1 MIYTENLLK
10 FTLNNYQFKIKTFFM
25 KPTQSL
31 FLLVFTLFCFNFASA
46 QYGNGY
52 NNGYGGGGYG
62 NGSGYGRGSGMGMD
76 RSMMSG
82 PQPNTSK
89 PKETPPEETAAK
101 IVEQMKPVVNLDEL
115 QAIAIANVFTDS
127 MREQGI
133 LLKNESSS
141 QDQKIEQIKALR
153 ESTTKKIT
161 AFLNPDQ
168 IEKYTAFMSDFKE
181 IKKPSKSK
189 KKKDSKDKDTKEV
202 KEETE
207 ATKVQE

>member
-52 NNGYGGGGYG
+52 NNGYGGYG
-62 NGSGYGRGSGMGMD
+62 NGYGRGGGMGMD

-89 PKETPPEETAAK
+89 PKETPPEEMAAK

-115 QAIAIANVFTDS
+115 QAIAITNVFADS

-133 LLKNESSS
+133 LLKNESSN

-153 ESTTKKIT
+153 ESTTKKVT
-161 AFLNPDQ
+161 SYLNPDQ
-168 IEKYTAFMSDFKE
+168 VEKYTAFMADFKE

-202 KEETE
+202 KE
-207 ATKVQE
+207 

>member
-1 MIYTENLLK
+1 
-10 FTLNNYQFKIKTFFM
+10 M

-31 FLLVFTLFCFNFASA
+31 FLLVFTLCCFNFASA

-62 NGSGYGRGSGMGMD
+62 RGGGMD

-101 IVEQMKPVVNLDEL
+101 IVEQMKPAVNLDEL

-127 MREQGI
+127 MKEQGI

-141 QDQKIEQIKALR
+141 QDQKVEQIKALR
-153 ESTTKKIT
+153 ESTTKKVT

-168 IEKYTAFMSDFKE
+168 IEKYTAFMADFKE

-202 KEETE
+202 KEDTE
-207 ATKVQE
+207 ANKVQE

>member
-62 NGSGYGRGSGMGMD
+62 NGYGRGGGMGMD

-89 PKETPPEETAAK
+89 PKETPPEEMAAK

-115 QAIAIANVFTDS
+115 QAIAIANVFADS

-141 QDQKIEQIKALR
+141 QDQKVEQIKALR
-153 ESTTKKIT
+153 ESTTKKINS
-161 AFLNPDQ
+161 FLNPDQ
-168 IEKYTAFMSDFKE
+168 IEKYTAFMADFKE

-189 KKKDSKDKDTKEV
+189 KKKDSKEKDTKEV

-207 ATKVQE
+207 AAKVQE

>member
-1 MIYTENLLK
+1 LIYTENLLK

-31 FLLVFTLFCFNFASA
+31 FLLVFTLFYFNFASA

-62 NGSGYGRGSGMGMD
+62 NGYGRGGGMGMD

-89 PKETPPEETAAK
+89 PKETPPEEMAAK

-127 MREQGI
+127 MKEQGI

-141 QDQKIEQIKALR
+141 QDEKVEQMKALR

-168 IEKYTAFMSDFKE
+168 VEKYTAFMADFKE

-207 ATKVQE
+207 TTKVQE

>member
-1 MIYTENLLK
+1 
-10 FTLNNYQFKIKTFFM
+10 M
-25 KPTQSL
+25 KPIQSL
-31 FLLVFTLFCFNFASA
+31 FILFFTLLCFNSVSA

-52 NNGYGGGGYG
+52 NNGYGNGYGGYG
-62 NGSGYGRGSGMGMD
+62 GRGGGMGMD
-76 RSMMSG
+76 RSMMGG

-89 PKETPPEETAAK
+89 PKEVPVEETVGK
-101 IVEQMKPVVNLDEL
+101 IVEQMKPEINLDEL
-115 QAIAIANVFTDS
+115 QVIAISNVLVDS

-168 IEKYTAFMSDFKE
+168 VPKYTAFMDNFKE
-181 IKKPSKSK
+181 IKKTSKSK
-189 KKKDSKDKDTKEV
+189 KKKDKDSKEDTKEV
-202 KEETE
+202 KDTPD
-207 ATKVQE
+207 TKISE

>member
-1 MIYTENLLK
+1 
-10 FTLNNYQFKIKTFFM
+10 M

-31 FLLVFTLFCFNFASA
+31 FLLVFALCCFNSVSA

-52 NNGYGGGGYG
+52 NNGYGGGYG
-62 NGSGYGRGSGMGMD
+62 NGAYGRGGGMGMD

-89 PKETPPEETAAK
+89 PKETPPEEMAAK

-127 MREQGI
+127 MKEQGI

-141 QDQKIEQIKALR
+141 QDEKVEQIKALR
-153 ESTTKKIT
+153 ESTTKKVT
-161 AFLNPDQ
+161 AYLNPDQ
-168 IEKYTAFMSDFKE
+168 IEKYTAFMADFKE

-189 KKKDSKDKDTKEV
+189 KKKDSKDKKEV
-202 KEETE
+202 KEDTE
-207 ATKVQE
+207 ATKIQE